1 MFSPNSH
8 VFTYFSYFI
17 TEFYASVLV
26 SFFWDMSLYN
36 TLHARLCMFLV
47 GVMYKGEELE
57 VSARIVSFD
66 IACSILL

>member
-1 MFSPNSH
+1 M
-8 VFTYFSYFI
+8 FTYFSYLL

-36 TLHARLCMFLV
+36 TLHTRLCVFLV
-47 GVMYKGEELE
+47 GVMYEGVELK
-57 VSARIVSFD
+57 VCARIVSFD